1 MPVAHSVPPPA
12 SRRVSFLGMYAAAVL
27 TGKGPISNLLE
38 HVANPATNSV
48 LRWLA

>member
-1 MPVAHSVPPPA
+1 
-12 SRRVSFLGMYAAAVL
+12 MYAAAVL

-38 HVANPATNSV
+38 HIANPAHNSV